1 MTIRNN
7 ILSLMPH
14 ELSVQSGSGAV
25 SCFGGFFDSLEISEV
40 LSLAV
45 DRDAGVVASSIQGN
59 TLDAGVAVCSWARV
73 EPLLTLR
80 GQTEVV
86 DPIVQRVSVDVVDSL
101 SGVGSMGHKPR
112 EAMRHPDMTRQSD
125 DPTNMAAGTGARS
138 RWFPREFAIPLPMAP
153 VVSEMRSGPLSPRED
168 ASVGIV
174 IQALAN
180 ETDLGQFV
188 NSHRG
193 LPEGAWSGMS
203 PASNGRRRS
212 VSTMEHAHG

>member
-1 MTIRNN
+1 
-7 ILSLMPH
+7 MPH
-14 ELSVQSGSGAV
+14 ELSVQSGSGTV

-73 EPLLTLR
+73 ESLLTLR

-86 DPIVQRVSVDVVDSL
+86 DPIVQRISVDVVDSL
-101 SGVGSMGHKPR
+101 SGVGPMGYEPC

-125 DPTNMAAGTGARS
+125 DPTNMTAGAGTRP
-138 RWFPREFAIPLPMAP
+138 RWFPREFAVPLPMAP
-153 VVSEMRSGPLSPRED
+153 VVNEMRSGSLSPRED
-168 ASVGIV
+168 AGVGTV
-174 IQALAN
+174 IQTLAN
-180 ETDLGQFV
+180 ETDLGQFID
-188 NSHRG
+188 SHRG
-193 LPEGAWSGMS
+193 LPKGAWSGMS

-212 VSTMEHAHG
+212 VSTMERAHG